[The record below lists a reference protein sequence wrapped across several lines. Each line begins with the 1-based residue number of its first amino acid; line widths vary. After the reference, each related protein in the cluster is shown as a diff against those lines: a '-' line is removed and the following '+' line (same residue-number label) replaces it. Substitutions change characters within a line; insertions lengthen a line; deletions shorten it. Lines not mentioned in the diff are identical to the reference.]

1 MNPLPDARPAR
12 LVVLGFD
19 DELSAFA
26 LRNLL
31 VELEDENIL
40 DIGDAVIA
48 TRNSKGKVRLHQSLP
63 LVSAGAALGS
73 VNGMILGLFLLNPL
87 FGSLTGMAVGAA
99 AASVYDAGIN
109 DRFMKELGETLTPD
123 SSMLF
128 VLVRRSQP
136 EKILER
142 LEPFTGRCKILQSTM
157 TLENETLLRG
167 LLERDAPPSA

>member
-1 MNPLPDARPAR
+1 VEPLPPSQPAR

-31 VELEDENIL
+31 VELEDESIL

-63 LVSAGAALGS
+63 LTSGMASVGGVSGMFVGA
-73 VNGMILGLFLLNPL
+73 MLLDPL
-87 FGSLTGMAVGAA
+87 FGAI
-99 AASVYDAGIN
+99 AGIAAGAVLSKFR
-109 DRFMKELGETLTPD
+109 DIGIDDAFMKELGETLTPG

-136 EKILER
+136 EQILER
-142 LEPFTGRCKILQSTM
+142 LNPFAGRCRILQSTM
-157 TLENETLLRG
+157 TIENEALLRD
-167 LLERDAPPSA
+167 LLERGTPTPT